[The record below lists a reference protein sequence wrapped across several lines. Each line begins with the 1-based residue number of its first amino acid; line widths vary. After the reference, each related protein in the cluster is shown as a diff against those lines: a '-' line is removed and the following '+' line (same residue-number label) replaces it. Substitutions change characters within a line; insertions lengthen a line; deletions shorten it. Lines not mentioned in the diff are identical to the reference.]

1 MTDTVNLLSWLCQCY
16 LAYLFFRSAY
26 KKVTQFERVSA
37 EFSGWGYPFPRQVT
51 FFLIVIWILSAI
63 ALLAPLLAGFAA
75 VVLLAF
81 MTIAF
86 ITLLLHGEIR
96 RLTEPARP
104 IALSLFIIAVRS
116 GEMAEIINQLR
127 NPMS

>member
-16 LAYLFFRSAY
+16 LAYLFFCSAY

-37 EFSGWGYPFPRQVT
+37 EFLRWGYPFPRQVT
-51 FFLIVIWILSAI
+51 FFLIVVWILSAI
-63 ALLAPLLAGFAA
+63 AILVPMLAGFAA

-81 MTIAF
+81 MAVAF

-96 RLTEPARP
+96 RLVEPARP
-104 IALSLFIIAVRS
+104 IALSLFVIAVHS
-116 GEMAEIINQLR
+116 SEMLEIIYQLHKS
-127 NPMS
+127 MS